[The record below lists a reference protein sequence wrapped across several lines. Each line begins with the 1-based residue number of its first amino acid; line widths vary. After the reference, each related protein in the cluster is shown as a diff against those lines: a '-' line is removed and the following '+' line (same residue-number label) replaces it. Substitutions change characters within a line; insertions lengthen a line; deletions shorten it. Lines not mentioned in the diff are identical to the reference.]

1 MPAYNATISVEYGG
15 SDNEVSSYVTEISTV
30 EELKLLR
37 NSVNNGL
44 DYKGVTVTL
53 KNDIDLSGETWT
65 PIGNGTRSVQT
76 FSGNVFKGSFDGG
89 NYSIKNLT
97 ISDSDSVDKSSALGL
112 FGVVSGGTI
121 KNINFES
128 VNINT
133 AKAENTGSAVGL
145 LVDNSTVSNVK
156 VLSGS
161 LAGFE
166 GLGGIVGRMTVQG
179 TIKDCE
185 NNATISTATSGC
197 KNFGGIVGA
206 TYYTEKNKE
215 MYITNCANKGI
226 INCNAAAIGG
236 IVGLS
241 AANVSGCTNK
251 ATVTNTGTGTSLGGI
266 VGEQNMH
273 GTISDCQN
281 SGAITGE
288 SMGYGTGG
296 IVGWIRYS
304 QSVSYYQNY
313 SKIIVTGNTNSGNIK
328 GNGNAGGIVGVL
340 YHAADITS
348 NKNEA
353 TSLIINSGNFV
364 AGIVGCFQTT
374 ENTQVG
380 YNEGDVDVTFKGN
393 STCEFI
399 TVIDGDKKNLLIF
412 DNSGKIVIQE

>member
-1 MPAYNATISVEYGG
+1 M
-15 SDNEVSSYVTEISTV
+15 
-30 EELKLLR
+30 
-37 NSVNNGL
+37 
-44 DYKGVTVTL
+44 
-53 KNDIDLSGETWT
+53 
-65 PIGNGTRSVQT
+65 
-76 FSGNVFKGSFDGG
+76 
-89 NYSIKNLT
+89 
-97 ISDSDSVDKSSALGL
+97 GL

-133 AKAENTGSAVGL
+133 AKAENTVSAVDL

-156 VLSGS
+156 VLSDT
-161 LAGFE
+161 LVGFE

-197 KNFGGIVGA
+197 KNFGGIVG
-206 TYYTEKNKE
+206 
-215 MYITNCANKGI
+215 
-226 INCNAAAIGG
+226 
-236 IVGLS
+236 
-241 AANVSGCTNK
+241 
-251 ATVTNTGTGTSLGGI
+251 
-266 VGEQNMH
+266 
-273 GTISDCQN
+273 
-281 SGAITGE
+281 
-288 SMGYGTGG
+288 
-296 IVGWIRYS
+296 
-304 QSVSYYQNY
+304 
-313 SKIIVTGNTNSGNIK
+313 
-328 GNGNAGGIVGVL
+328 VL

-348 NKNEA
+348 NTNEA

-380 YNEGDVDVTFKGN
+380 YKIDDVDVTFKGN